1 MKRLFCVILAALTAL
16 AYAAALAEY
25 DFSGL
30 TLEQLYE
37 ARVKLDE
44 EIARQEAEN
53 GLHVYESGSYAVGR
67 DIPAG
72 DYLLME
78 NDGAVFA
85 SVMLREN
92 NSEDAGLLMSHLVN
106 GQAVIHL
113 EKDTWLTLSEALA
126 YPLSQSP
133 YRFEGEA
140 GEGGYLVGAMLPA
153 GDYEICPVD
162 KAPLSSY
169 SVYGGILGT
178 GAQLTK
184 FEVLRAAA
192 TVTLAEGEYLE
203 LSGCTIRR
211 AE

>member
-1 MKRLFCVILAALTAL
+1 MKRLLCGVLAALMAF
-16 AYAAALAEY
+16 ACAAALAEY

-30 TLEQLYE
+30 TLEELYDI
-37 ARVKLDE
+37 RGKLDE
-44 EIARQEAEN
+44 AIVSLETAE
-53 GLHVYESGSYAVGR
+53 GCRVYESGGYAVGR

-72 DYLLME
+72 DYLLVE
-78 NDGAVFA
+78 NEDAVFA

-106 GQAVIHL
+106 GQAAIHL
-113 EKDTWLTLSEALA
+113 AKDTWLTLSEARA

-133 YRFEGEA
+133 YQFTGEA

-153 GDYEICPVD
+153 GDYEVCPVE

-169 SVYGGILGT
+169 SVYDGILGT

-184 FEVLRAAA
+184 FEVLREAA
-192 TVTLAEGEYLE
+192 VVSLAEGEYLE
-203 LSGCTIRR
+203 LSGCTIRQ
-211 AE
+211 AD